1 MNSNDPRNFFE
12 TDVAIERREK
22 REAKKGNKFGNP
34 IVLKSKILAVIN
46 DPTSPSSSVLVAE
59 AAGKVRRVSIETSS
73 VTKTYQGPN
82 NPVCCVAVGGRQ
94 NDVVYAGSWDK
105 CIWSW
110 DLATGQPK
118 SKFIGHSDFVKSI
131 VWARLGDTDVLVSGG
146 SDKKI
151 MVWDA
156 NTATRI
162 HTIQD
167 PTTTML
173 AIQHLAVDPV
183 LSSSEEIVVVSAS
196 SDPHIRRWR
205 IKKDSYEQLS
215 EIHPDAPGAERPT
228 IQEHETSVYKLVFE
242 TDGEDGDLWTA
253 SADGTAKCLSRARHF
268 TMEDEYAHGDYLRAV
283 VPTDTWVVTAGR
295 DEDVKVWDRSTGS
308 LYCALEGHYDEITD
322 LALLPDPRGTHH
334 RICSVSI
341 DGTIRTWPL
350 MKQQLDN
357 LVEEIKKA
365 NSQPPEEEKKTNG
378 TNGASALTAEEEAE
392 LAELMDDDD

>member
-1 MNSNDPRNFFE
+1 MTTVSLFE
-12 TDVAIERREK
+12 TDASIEKREK
-22 REAKKGNKFGNP
+22 REVKKANKFGNP
-34 IVLKSKILAVIN
+34 IVLKSKVLAVVN
-46 DPTSPSSSVLVAE
+46 DPASPSSSVLVAE
-59 AAGKVRRVSIETSS
+59 AAGKVRRVNIETSS
-73 VTKTYQGPN
+73 VTKTYQGPT
-82 NPVCCVAVGGRQ
+82 NPVCCVAVGGRR

-118 SKFIGHSDFVKSI
+118 HKFIGHSDFVKSL
-131 VWARLGDTDVLVSGG
+131 VCTRLGDTDILVSGG

-156 NTATRI
+156 GTGARL

-183 LSSSEEIVVVSAS
+183 LSTPEAVVVASAS

-205 IKKDSYEQLS
+205 ISKDSYEQLP
-215 EIHPDAPGAERPT
+215 EIDPSLHGAERLT

-242 TDGEDGDLWTA
+242 EGNNEDGDLWTA

-268 TMEDEYAHGDYLRAV
+268 TTEDEYAHGDYLRAV
-283 VPTDTWVVTAGR
+283 VPTDAWVVTAGR
-295 DEDVKVWDRSTGS
+295 DEDVKVWDRSSGN
-308 LYCALEGHYDEITD
+308 LHCALEGHYDEITD
-322 LALLPDPRGTHH
+322 LVLLPDPRGTHH
-334 RICSVSI
+334 RVCSVSI

-350 MKQQLDN
+350 MKEQLDN
-357 LVEEIKKA
+357 LVEEIKTIQSKPA
-365 NSQPPEEEKKTNG
+365 GEEKETNG
-378 TNGASALTAEEEAE
+378 TNGAGMLTAEEEAE
-392 LAELMDDDD
+392 LAELMDDD